1 MNKIIL
7 PKQKAIT
14 IFLVFALSYYISNLL
29 RAITATISPNL
40 ISEFD
45 LSAGDLGL
53 LGGGYF
59 LGFAAVQIPL
69 GYLLDNKGPKK
80 IVSYFLLIAVLGMI
94 SFSLSEN
101 FITLLIS
108 RILIGI
114 GVGACLMGP
123 LTAYRIWYQ
132 DETQQRANSWMLM
145 VGAIGM
151 LSSSLPVQFFLP
163 IICYCRIDTYTTDA
177 DIIISDTGITDTDN
191 KLNAIRAESSVYS
204 TLFQIFILGISMCMI
219 MIVSLNST
227 SFKKHNP
234 STKMQ
239 AVKKWFVLFLLLSGD
254 VSGRILN
261 TASTTN
267 GSNINETKGNNDGD
281 SSSLTPVA
289 PLVGNDSVSTML
301 TTTTDVTNK
310 ALFALNTRLLAT
322 VTVSPS
328 NVRAANNDAV
338 DGDIIMIT
346 PGEVDLSSG
355 QLSVGKALTFECTDP
370 TTKCIFDAKAR
381 SSSTRRVIYD
391 THGKT
396 ATSRYV
402 GLEITGGYTV
412 RLKRNN
418 RKRRSQ
424 HRSVVGSRSK
434 KTTN

>member
-1 MNKIIL
+1 MNKVIL

-14 IFLVFALSYYISNLL
+14 IFLVFALGYYISNLL

-94 SFSLSEN
+94 LFSLSEN

-163 IICYCRIDTYTTDA
+163 IIGWRMIFITLALLTIFCIILIIFFIPNWNKANIQSNSNDNGSLKEIWNNSFFKSLVPMGFFNYGGLFAIQTLWAGPWMIKVSGYTPEQSA
-177 DIIISDTGITDTDN
+177 NGLFLIYFSLLISFLSWGYLVPKISKNVSD
-191 KLNAIRAESSVYS
+191 AIRLLKFGAPLNLIVLAFIIYLGPKAGAYHWAFFAVSSV
-204 TLFQIFILGISMCMI
+204 
-219 MIVSLNST
+219 
-227 SFKKHNP
+227 
-234 STKMQ
+234 
-239 AVKKWFVLFLLLSGD
+239 FL
-254 VSGRILN
+254 
-261 TASTTN
+261 
-267 GSNINETKGNNDGD
+267 
-281 SSSLTPVA
+281 SLTQPA
-289 PLVGNDSVSTML
+289 VGMAFSL
-301 TTTTDVTNK
+301 
-310 ALFALNTRLLAT
+310 
-322 VTVSPS
+322 S
-328 NVRAANNDAV
+328 NA
-338 DGDIIMIT
+338 
-346 PGEVDLSSG
+346 
-355 QLSVGKALTFECTDP
+355 GKALTSFNLLLFIGAFALQWIIGVIIDLTMNLGYSEISGFRFAM
-370 TTKCIFDAKAR
+370 IFFLL
-381 SSSTRRVIYD
+381 
-391 THGKT
+391 
-396 ATSRYV
+396 TSFFSY
-402 GLEITGGYTV
+402 LFFLI
-412 RLKRNN
+412 RNYKN
-418 RKRRSQ
+418 
-424 HRSVVGSRSK
+424 
-434 KTTN
+434 

>member
-1 MNKIIL
+1 MNKVIL
-7 PKQKAIT
+7 PKKKAIT
-14 IFLVFALSYYISNLL
+14 IFLVFALGYYISNLL

-163 IICYCRIDTYTTDA
+163 IIGWRMIFITLALLTIFCIILIVFFIPNWNKANIQSNSNDNGSLKKIWSDNFFKSLVPMGFFNYGGLFAIQTLWAGPWMIKVSGYTPEQSANGLFIIYFSLLISFLSWGYLVPKISKNVSDA
-177 DIIISDTGITDTDN
+177 IKLLKFGAPLNLIVLAFIIYLGP
-191 KLNAIRAESSVYS
+191 KAGAYHWAFFAVSSV
-204 TLFQIFILGISMCMI
+204 
-219 MIVSLNST
+219 
-227 SFKKHNP
+227 
-234 STKMQ
+234 
-239 AVKKWFVLFLLLSGD
+239 FL
-254 VSGRILN
+254 
-261 TASTTN
+261 
-267 GSNINETKGNNDGD
+267 
-281 SSSLTPVA
+281 SLTQPA
-289 PLVGNDSVSTML
+289 VGMAFSL
-301 TTTTDVTNK
+301 
-310 ALFALNTRLLAT
+310 
-322 VTVSPS
+322 S
-328 NVRAANNDAV
+328 NA
-338 DGDIIMIT
+338 
-346 PGEVDLSSG
+346 
-355 QLSVGKALTFECTDP
+355 GKALTSFNLLLFIGAFTLQW
-370 TTKCIFDAKAR
+370 IIG
-381 SSSTRRVIYD
+381 VIIDLTMNLGYSEIS
-391 THGKT
+391 GFRF
-396 ATSRYV
+396 AMMFFLLTSFFSY
-402 GLEITGGYTV
+402 LFFLI
-412 RLKRNN
+412 KN
-418 RKRRSQ
+418 
-424 HRSVVGSRSK
+424 SK
-434 KTTN
+434 N

>member
-1 MNKIIL
+1 MNKVIL

-14 IFLVFALSYYISNLL
+14 IFLVFALGYYISNLL

-163 IICYCRIDTYTTDA
+163 IIGWRMIFITLALLTIFCIILIIFFIPNWNKANIQSNSNDNGSLKEIWNNSFFKSLVPMGFFNYGGLFAIQTLWAGPWMIKVSGYTPEQSA
-177 DIIISDTGITDTDN
+177 NGLFLIYFSLLISFLSWGYLVPKISKNVSD
-191 KLNAIRAESSVYS
+191 AIRLLKFGAPLNLIVLTFIIYLGPKAGAYHWAFFAVSSV
-204 TLFQIFILGISMCMI
+204 
-219 MIVSLNST
+219 
-227 SFKKHNP
+227 
-234 STKMQ
+234 
-239 AVKKWFVLFLLLSGD
+239 FL
-254 VSGRILN
+254 
-261 TASTTN
+261 
-267 GSNINETKGNNDGD
+267 
-281 SSSLTPVA
+281 SLTQPA
-289 PLVGNDSVSTML
+289 VGMAFSL
-301 TTTTDVTNK
+301 
-310 ALFALNTRLLAT
+310 
-322 VTVSPS
+322 S
-328 NVRAANNDAV
+328 NA
-338 DGDIIMIT
+338 
-346 PGEVDLSSG
+346 
-355 QLSVGKALTFECTDP
+355 GKALTSFNLLLFIGAFALQWIIGVIIDLTMNLGYSEISGFRFAM
-370 TTKCIFDAKAR
+370 IFFLL
-381 SSSTRRVIYD
+381 
-391 THGKT
+391 
-396 ATSRYV
+396 TSFFSY
-402 GLEITGGYTV
+402 LFFLI
-412 RLKRNN
+412 RNYKN
-418 RKRRSQ
+418 
-424 HRSVVGSRSK
+424 
-434 KTTN
+434 

>member
-1 MNKIIL
+1 MNKVIL

-14 IFLVFALSYYISNLL
+14 IFLVFALGYYISNLL

-163 IICYCRIDTYTTDA
+163 IIGWRMIFITLALLTIFCIILIIFFIPNWNKANIQSNSNDNGSLKEIWNDKFFKSLVPMGFFNYGGLFAIQTLWAGPWMIKVSGYTPEQSA
-177 DIIISDTGITDTDN
+177 NGLFLIYFSLLISFLSWGYLVPKISKNVSD
-191 KLNAIRAESSVYS
+191 AIRLLKFGAPLNLIVLAFIIYLGPKAGAYHWAFFAVSSV
-204 TLFQIFILGISMCMI
+204 
-219 MIVSLNST
+219 
-227 SFKKHNP
+227 
-234 STKMQ
+234 
-239 AVKKWFVLFLLLSGD
+239 FL
-254 VSGRILN
+254 
-261 TASTTN
+261 
-267 GSNINETKGNNDGD
+267 
-281 SSSLTPVA
+281 SLTQPA
-289 PLVGNDSVSTML
+289 VGMAFSL
-301 TTTTDVTNK
+301 
-310 ALFALNTRLLAT
+310 
-322 VTVSPS
+322 S
-328 NVRAANNDAV
+328 NA
-338 DGDIIMIT
+338 
-346 PGEVDLSSG
+346 
-355 QLSVGKALTFECTDP
+355 GKALTSFNLLLFIGAFALQWIIGVIIDLTMNLGYSEISGFRFAM
-370 TTKCIFDAKAR
+370 IFFLL
-381 SSSTRRVIYD
+381 
-391 THGKT
+391 
-396 ATSRYV
+396 TSFFSY
-402 GLEITGGYTV
+402 LFFLI
-412 RLKRNN
+412 RNYKN
-418 RKRRSQ
+418 
-424 HRSVVGSRSK
+424 
-434 KTTN
+434 

>member
-1 MNKIIL
+1 MNKVIL

-163 IICYCRIDTYTTDA
+163 IIGWRMIFITLALLTIFCIILIIFFIPNWNKANIQSNSNDNGSLKEIWNNSFFKSLVPMGFFNYGGLFAIQTLWAGPWMIKVSGYTPEQSA
-177 DIIISDTGITDTDN
+177 NGLFLIYFSLLISFLSWGYLVPKISKNVSD
-191 KLNAIRAESSVYS
+191 AIRLLKFGAPLNLIVLAFIIYLGPKAGAYHWAFFAVSSV
-204 TLFQIFILGISMCMI
+204 
-219 MIVSLNST
+219 
-227 SFKKHNP
+227 
-234 STKMQ
+234 
-239 AVKKWFVLFLLLSGD
+239 FL
-254 VSGRILN
+254 
-261 TASTTN
+261 
-267 GSNINETKGNNDGD
+267 
-281 SSSLTPVA
+281 SLTQPA
-289 PLVGNDSVSTML
+289 VGMAFSL
-301 TTTTDVTNK
+301 
-310 ALFALNTRLLAT
+310 
-322 VTVSPS
+322 S
-328 NVRAANNDAV
+328 NA
-338 DGDIIMIT
+338 
-346 PGEVDLSSG
+346 
-355 QLSVGKALTFECTDP
+355 GKALTSFNLLLFIGAFALQWIIGVIIDLTMNLGYSEILGFRFAM
-370 TTKCIFDAKAR
+370 IFFLL
-381 SSSTRRVIYD
+381 
-391 THGKT
+391 
-396 ATSRYV
+396 TSFFSY
-402 GLEITGGYTV
+402 LFFLI
-412 RLKRNN
+412 RNYKN
-418 RKRRSQ
+418 
-424 HRSVVGSRSK
+424 
-434 KTTN
+434 

>member
-1 MNKIIL
+1 MNKVIL

-14 IFLVFALSYYISNLL
+14 IFLVFALGYYISNLL

-163 IICYCRIDTYTTDA
+163 IIGWRMIFITLALLTIFCIILIIFFIPNWNKANIQSNAKDNGSLKEIWSDNFFKSLVPMGFFNYGGLFAIQTLWAGPWMIKVSGYTPEQSA
-177 DIIISDTGITDTDN
+177 NGLFLIYFSLLISFLSWGYLVPKISKNVSD
-191 KLNAIRAESSVYS
+191 AIRLLKFGAPLNLIVLAFIIYLGPKAGAYHWAFFAVSSV
-204 TLFQIFILGISMCMI
+204 
-219 MIVSLNST
+219 
-227 SFKKHNP
+227 
-234 STKMQ
+234 
-239 AVKKWFVLFLLLSGD
+239 FL
-254 VSGRILN
+254 
-261 TASTTN
+261 
-267 GSNINETKGNNDGD
+267 
-281 SSSLTPVA
+281 SLTQPA
-289 PLVGNDSVSTML
+289 VGMAFSL
-301 TTTTDVTNK
+301 
-310 ALFALNTRLLAT
+310 
-322 VTVSPS
+322 S
-328 NVRAANNDAV
+328 NA
-338 DGDIIMIT
+338 
-346 PGEVDLSSG
+346 
-355 QLSVGKALTFECTDP
+355 GKALTSFNLLLFIGAFALQWIIGVIIDLTMNLGYSEISGFRFAM
-370 TTKCIFDAKAR
+370 IFFLL
-381 SSSTRRVIYD
+381 
-391 THGKT
+391 
-396 ATSRYV
+396 TSFFSY
-402 GLEITGGYTV
+402 LFFLI
-412 RLKRNN
+412 RNYKN
-418 RKRRSQ
+418 
-424 HRSVVGSRSK
+424 
-434 KTTN
+434 